1 MSFKQ
6 NQRFFQSSVQ
16 PSNAN
21 PGDEWLNTATNRNY
35 QYMALSGNAPT
46 WVETAI
52 APTANVFNMQ
62 NLNVVGSGV
71 FAGTS
76 SAFALNATNIAETV
90 TILPASISSFYR
102 YNVTSQTIAYSTV
115 AATSNFTV
123 NITASDTT
131 TLNNLLGVG
140 QSISCVLMITN
151 GSTGYYN
158 TSVQVDGTTVAAK
171 WQTGTAPT
179 SGNSSAV
186 DIYSYTI
193 IKTASATFS
202 AFASQTKFS

>member
-6 NQRFFQSSVQ
+6 TQRFYQSSTQ

-21 PGDEWLNTATNRNY
+21 PGDEWLNITTNRNY
-35 QYMALSGNAPT
+35 QFMSLSGNAPT

-62 NLNVVGSGV
+62 NLNIV
-71 FAGTS
+71 GTS
-76 SAFALNATNIAETV
+76 TFNGTTSAVAMTTPNIAENAALLTSP
-90 TILPASISSFYR
+90 IIGYYR
-102 YNVTSQTIAYSTV
+102 YNVTSQTIVYCTV
-115 AATSNFTV
+115 AATSNFVV

-131 TLNNLLGVG
+131 TLNSIMNIG

-151 GSTGYYN
+151 GSSAYYH
-158 TSVQVDGTTVAAK
+158 SSLQVDGAVIAPK

-179 SGNSSAV
+179 SGNTSAV

-193 IKTASATFS
+193 IKTANATFS